1 MFNFLFGSN
10 PATTIIGLILG
21 GLQGATE
28 PTLEGVAKGLLLAI
42 LGRLTNEVKGYKP

>member
-10 PATTIIGLILG
+10 PATTIIGLIVG
-21 GLQGATE
+21 GITSATE
-28 PTLEGVAKGLLLAI
+28 PTLEGIAKGILLAL